1 MRNFFIALL
10 MSFFVVGITA
20 PVADAARFGGG
31 AKLGKTFT
39 APKKSSPAAS
49 NTQQKTPTQ
58 TAASGKK
65 PGMMGGLMGG
75 LLAGG
80 LLSALFF
87 GGAFDGIQLMDV
99 LLIALVAF
107 VLFKLFASKK
117 QAQSQA
123 QYAGAGGAQ
132 YRETAPEQ
140 RSGNG
145 QDLSNASVDTLPT
158 TSHGQYGQAETPAW
172 FDKAAFVK
180 GAQSHFENLQKAW
193 DAQNWEEIA
202 TYTTPELLAE
212 LKAERAKHPADQTT
226 EVVSV
231 MADLFNFIDNQ
242 SNVVASVH
250 FYGWIKESR
259 AEQPKEFGEVWHLTR
274 DMTQPNADWFI
285 VGMEQE
291 QTS

>member
-1 MRNFFIALL
+1 MRNFFIALM
-10 MSFFVVGITA
+10 MSFFVTGITA
-20 PVADAARFGGG
+20 PVADAAKFGGG
-31 AKLGKTFT
+31 MKLGKTYS

-49 NTQQKTPTQ
+49 TTQQKSS
-58 TAASGKK
+58 TAAAAGKT
-65 PGMMGGLMGG
+65 GLMGGLMGG

-99 LLIALVAF
+99 LLIAVVAF
-107 VLFKLFASKK
+107 VLFKLFAGKK
-117 QAQSQA
+117 QAQAQP
-123 QYAGAGGAQ
+123 QYASAGGAQ
-132 YRETAPEQ
+132 YRESVAESPET
-140 RSGNG
+140 G
-145 QDLSNASVDTLPT
+145 QIYDTVSVDSLAQAKYAT
-158 TSHGQYGQAETPAW
+158 AETPAW
-172 FDKAAFVK
+172 FDKEAFVK

-202 TYTTPELLAE
+202 SYTSPELLAE
-212 LKAERAKHPADQTT
+212 LKTERAKHPADQKT

-242 SNVVASVH
+242 SDVVASVY
-250 FYGWIKESR
+250 FYGWIKENN
-259 AEQPKEFGEVWHLTR
+259 AEPAEFGEVWHLTR

-285 VGMEQE
+285 VGLEQE